1 MPRQAP
7 ARINGVAAAG
17 SGGATPIN
25 GSVPRDPAQTLP
37 YSLGLDDSDTPYDV
51 IDALTLAEFVSG
63 RQPWASTTRLD
74 RIRPGAR
81 LVPRGANVLRTVEE
95 DDRQS
100 TLAAGEGWTLRA
112 VVWRSGGGEVTVTA
126 DNAKIGRS
134 VLKRAVRSAK
144 AEPPPQDESVA
155 MGFWYHSARRGPYRT
170 TRSIAAAPWQQIRR
184 NYTGGTAAAFD
195 KLMALGRDDV
205 TGRLILLHGPPG
217 TGKTTVLRSLAREWR
232 DWCRMDC
239 VLDPEAL
246 FGDTGYLMDV
256 AIGRTGEEDE
266 SEHTRWRLLVLEDCD
281 ELIRGEAKRSSG
293 QALSRLLNLTD
304 GLLGQGRNVLV
315 AITTNEPLGSLHPA
329 VVRPGRCLAQIE
341 VGPLD
346 FQEASTWL
354 GSSRG
359 VGSAATLAELY
370 ALKNGAAPVEARRAT
385 GGEGLYL

>member
-1 MPRQAP
+1 MPRQIP
-7 ARINGVAAAG
+7 ARIHGVEAADADG
-17 SGGATPIN
+17 VPHGAASP
-25 GSVPRDPAQTLP
+25 DPAQTLP

-51 IDALTLAEFVSG
+51 IDALALAEFTSG

-74 RIRPGAR
+74 RIRPGAK
-81 LVPRGANVLRTVEE
+81 LVPRGAKVLRAVEE

-126 DNAKIGRS
+126 DNAKTGRA
-134 VLKRAVRSAK
+134 VLKKAVRNAK
-144 AEPPPQDESVA
+144 ADPQPEDESVA

-170 TRSIAAAPWQQIRR
+170 TRSITAAPWEQIRR
-184 NYTGGTAAAFD
+184 NYTAATASAFD
-195 KLMALGRDDV
+195 KLMAVGREDV
-205 TGRLILLHGPPG
+205 AGRLILLHGPPG

-256 AIGRTGEEDE
+256 AIGRTGEEEE
-266 SEHTRWRLLVLEDCD
+266 SEHNRWRLLVLEDCD

-315 AITTNEPLGSLHPA
+315 AITTNESLGQLHPA

-341 VGPLD
+341 VGALD
-346 FQEASTWL
+346 FHEASAWL
-354 GSSRG
+354 GTSRG
-359 VGSAATLAELY
+359 LGSAATLAELY
-370 ALKNGAAPVEARRAT
+370 ALKNGAAPVEAPKPRISD
-385 GGEGLYL
+385 GMYL